1 MIGVNIQMLTMK
13 DVRREGDPILTQ
25 VATEVELP
33 ASEED
38 KQTLRDMLQFLKN
51 SQDPETALEY
61 ELRSGIGI
69 AAPQIGVGK
78 RMFAV
83 HVTDHRGTLYSYG
96 IMNPKI
102 ISHSVEKT
110 YLEGGE
116 GCLSVDR
123 EVPGSVPRYARITVK
138 GTDIDGNPLKL
149 RLKGLPSIVVQHE
162 IDHLDGIMF
171 YDRINEEEAKEIS
184 PLQR

>member
-1 MIGVNIQMLTMK
+1 MK
-13 DVRREGDPILTQ
+13 DVRREGDPILTE
-25 VATEVELP
+25 VATEISLP
-33 ASEED
+33 ATED
-38 KQTLRDMLQFLKN
+38 EKQTLKEMLQFLIN
-51 SQDPETALEY
+51 SQDPETALKY

-69 AAPQIGVGK
+69 AAPQIGISK
-78 RMFAV
+78 RMIAV
-83 HVTDHRGTLYSYG
+83 HVSDHRGTLYSYG

-110 YLEGGE
+110 YLDGGE

-123 EVPGSVPRYARITVK
+123 EVPGAVPRYSRITVK
-138 GTDIDGNPLKL
+138 GVDAEGNPLKL

-171 YDRINEEEAKEIS
+171 YDRINNEEASELT
-184 PLQR
+184 PLGR

>member
-1 MIGVNIQMLTMK
+1 MLTMK

-25 VATEVELP
+25 VAEEIELP
-33 ASEED
+33 ATEAE
-38 KQTLRDMLQFLKN
+38 KQTLQDMLQFLIN

-69 AAPQIGVGK
+69 AAPQIGISK
-78 RMFAV
+78 RMFAI

-123 EVPGSVPRYARITVK
+123 DIPGAVPRYTRITLK
-138 GTDIDGNPLKL
+138 GIDTDGNPLKL
-149 RLKGLPSIVVQHE
+149 RLKGLPAIVAQHE

-171 YDRINEEEAKEIS
+171 YDRINEEEAQELS
-184 PLQR
+184 PLR

>member
-1 MIGVNIQMLTMK
+1 MLTMK
-13 DVRREGDPILTQ
+13 DIKREGDPILTEQ
-25 VATEVELP
+25 AKEIELP
-33 ASEED
+33 ATDEE
-38 KQTLRDMLQFLKN
+38 KQILRDMQQFLIN
-51 SQDPETALEY
+51 SQDPETASKY

-69 AAPQIGVGK
+69 AAPQIGIGK
-78 RMFAV
+78 RMIAV

-96 IMNPKI
+96 LMNPKI

-110 YLEGGE
+110 FLDGGE

-123 EVPGSVPRYARITVK
+123 EVPGAVPRFARITVK
-138 GTDIDGNPLKL
+138 GIDAEGETVKV

-171 YDRINEEEAKEIS
+171 YDRINNEEASELS
-184 PLQR
+184 PLNR

>member
-1 MIGVNIQMLTMK
+1 MLTMK
-13 DVRREGDPILTQ
+13 DVRREGDPILTE
-25 VATEVELP
+25 VATEIPLP
-33 ASEED
+33 ATED
-38 KQTLRDMLQFLKN
+38 EKQTLKEMLQFLIN
-51 SQDPETALEY
+51 SQDPETALKY

-69 AAPQIGVGK
+69 AAPQIGISK
-78 RMFAV
+78 RMIAV
-83 HVTDHRGTLYSYG
+83 HVTDHRGTQYSYG

-110 YLEGGE
+110 YLDGGE

-123 EVPGSVPRYARITVK
+123 EVPGAVPRYARITVK
-138 GTDIDGNPLKL
+138 GVDAEGQPLKL

-171 YDRINEEEAKEIS
+171 YDRINNEEASELT
-184 PLQR
+184 PLGR

>member
-1 MIGVNIQMLTMK
+1 MLTMK
-13 DVRREGDPILTQ
+13 DIRREGDPILTEQ
-25 VATEVELP
+25 AKEIELP
-33 ASEED
+33 ATEEE
-38 KQTLRDMLQFLKN
+38 KQILRDMQQFLIN
-51 SQDPETALEY
+51 SQDPETAIKY

-78 RMFAV
+78 RMIAV
-83 HVTDHRGTLYSYG
+83 HVTDQKGTLYSYG
-96 IMNPKI
+96 LMNPKI

-110 YLEGGE
+110 FLDGGE

-123 EVPGSVPRYARITVK
+123 EVPGAVPRFARITVK
-138 GTDIDGNPLKL
+138 GIDAEGEAVKV

-171 YDRINEEEAKEIS
+171 YDRINNEEASELS
-184 PLQR
+184 PLNR